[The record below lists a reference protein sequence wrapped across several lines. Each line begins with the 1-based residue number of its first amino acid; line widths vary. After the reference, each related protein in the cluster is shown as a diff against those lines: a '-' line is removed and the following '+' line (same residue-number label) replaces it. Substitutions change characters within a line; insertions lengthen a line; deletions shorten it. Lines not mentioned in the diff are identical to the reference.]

1 MVASRLFKLTAH
13 QALSAPKPSL
23 SKTQVN
29 QLVSQYAT
37 RKVRDT
43 LVNIAS
49 SFTDTD
55 DILILH
61 NRELN
66 NSLTQLAS
74 LMSSDIA
81 KANKSYVIPNIQKR
95 LKTLLEE

>member
-1 MVASRLFKLTAH
+1 MIASRLFKLTAH
-13 QALSAPKPSL
+13 QVLSVPKPSL

-29 QLVSQYAT
+29 QLVSQCTIGKA
-37 RKVRDT
+37 RDI
-43 LVNIAS
+43 LVNIES
-49 SFTDTD
+49 SFNNTD

-81 KANKSYVIPNIQKR
+81 KANKSYIIPNIQKR
-95 LKTLLEE
+95 LKALLEE